1 MILKSLKNS
10 HSYLIV
16 FFIIFSLLFFSTSIF
31 TLEFKNID
39 NIFPLSSLILLFFCF
54 IVTILH
60 SIALNNLIYEK
71 DVIKKPNFVIAIV
84 FLLMNT
90 TFVINLKMILFSFCL
105 LLFLYYLLSLYKQKQ
120 PFSLIFNAGIILSI
134 LSIFIPIVLV
144 FFSVILFSCM
154 IFRNISWRIIVL
166 CILSIFI
173 PYFFLWTYQIAVNEN
188 LYIPVFNLTPPKYS
202 FDVLNMKL
210 HQKIW
215 YCLIAIISLLSFYEL
230 FRWMYKKS
238 IRSRES
244 FIIILFYFII
254 SVLTFLLS
262 QNTETLFCVFI
273 PLSVIIGNFFVY
285 SKKEGLS
292 GFIFFIFLFSSIFY
306 RVSMI
311 NM

>member
-10 HSYLIV
+10 HSYLIIL
-16 FFIIFSLLFFSTSIF
+16 FIIFGLLFFSVSIF

-39 NIFPLSSLILLFFCF
+39 NVFPFYSFILLFFCV

-60 SIALNNLIYEK
+60 CISLNNLIYEK
-71 DVIKKPNFVIAIV
+71 DVIKKPNFVIAVV

-90 TFVINLKMILFSFCL
+90 TFIINLKMILFSFGL
-105 LLFLYYLLSLYKQKQ
+105 LLFLYYLFSLYKQKH

-134 LSIFIPIVLV
+134 LSIFIPNIIV
-144 FFSVILFSCM
+144 FFSVILFSCLV
-154 IFRNISWRIIVL
+154 FRNISWRIIVL

-173 PYFFLWTYQIAVNEN
+173 PYFFLWTYQIAVNED
-188 LYIPVFNLTPPKYS
+188 LYIPEFS
-202 FDVLNMKL
+202 FAVPIFTLDFLNMYL

-215 YCLIAIISLLSFYEL
+215 YCMVGIVSLFSFYEL

-254 SVLTFLLS
+254 SVVTFLFS
-262 QNTETLFCVFI
+262 QNKETLFFIFI

-285 SKKEGLS
+285 HKREGLS